1 MQPLD
6 WYMERCASGT
16 SLCMEEKKRIE
27 SDYREVFGRPM
38 LSDFSGRCPN
48 RFRDAAAMI
57 ASYLRKEQKG
67 ANGGYMLKSG
77 IVIRYRGKLYTHLNL
92 TAAAARHHLRQ
103 HPSNVHDFLR
113 LGYLPKTERHN
124 GKL

>member
-1 MQPLD
+1 
-6 WYMERCASGT
+6 
-16 SLCMEEKKRIE
+16 MEEKKRIE

-38 LSDFSGRCPN
+38 LSDFS
-48 RFRDAAAMI
+48 AMI

-77 IVIRYRGKLYTHLNL
+77 VVIRYRGKLYTHLNL

-113 LGYLPKTERHN
+113 LGDLPKTE
-124 GKL
+124 

>member
-38 LSDFSGRCPN
+38 LSDFS
-48 RFRDAAAMI
+48 

-113 LGYLPKTERHN
+113 LGDLPKTE
-124 GKL
+124 

>member
-1 MQPLD
+1 
-6 WYMERCASGT
+6 
-16 SLCMEEKKRIE
+16 MEEKKRIE

-77 IVIRYRGKLYTHLNL
+77 VVIRYRGKLYTHLNL

-113 LGYLPKTERHN
+113 LGDLPKNE
-124 GKL
+124 

>member
-48 RFRDAAAMI
+48 
-57 ASYLRKEQKG
+57 
-67 ANGGYMLKSG
+67 GGYMLKSG

-113 LGYLPKTERHN
+113 LGDLPKTE
-124 GKL
+124 

>member
-1 MQPLD
+1 MQPLG

-113 LGYLPKTERHN
+113 LGDLPKTE
-124 GKL
+124 

>member
-77 IVIRYRGKLYTHLNL
+77 IVIRYR
-92 TAAAARHHLRQ
+92 
-103 HPSNVHDFLR
+103 
-113 LGYLPKTERHN
+113 
-124 GKL
+124 

>member
-1 MQPLD
+1 
-6 WYMERCASGT
+6 
-16 SLCMEEKKRIE
+16 MEEKKRIE

-103 HPSNVHDFLR
+103 HRPTYTISCVWRSTQNRMTLWQIIRSKTYSKLR
-113 LGYLPKTERHN
+113 P
-124 GKL
+124 

>member
-16 SLCMEEKKRIE
+16 SLSWEEKKRIE
-27 SDYREVFGRPM
+27 SVIGKC
-38 LSDFSGRCPN
+38 SGVRCFPISAAGVPTASVM
-48 RFRDAAAMI
+48 RAAMI

-77 IVIRYRGKLYTHLNL
+77 VVIRYRGKLYTHLNL

-113 LGYLPKTERHN
+113 LGDLPKTE
-124 GKL
+124 